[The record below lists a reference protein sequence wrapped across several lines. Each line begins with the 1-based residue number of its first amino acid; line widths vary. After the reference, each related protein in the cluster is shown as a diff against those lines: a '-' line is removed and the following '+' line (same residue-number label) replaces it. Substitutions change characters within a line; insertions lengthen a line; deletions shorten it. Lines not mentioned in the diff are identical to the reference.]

1 MDFRLR
7 KLDWYIIRKFLGT
20 FFFAIL
26 LIMAIAVVLDYN
38 EKMDNF
44 AEHEAPTSAVFKYY
58 CTFIP
63 YMANMLAPLITFVAC
78 IFFTSKLAG
87 NSEIIAM
94 LASGISFKRL
104 LRPYMLSA
112 AFLGLLTFALN
123 SWVIPV
129 TSIPRLELLK
139 KYYKDKDVKV
149 QRNNQFMVAPGE
161 VAFFYTFDRTSQ
173 TGNRFALE
181 KFEGTE
187 LKSRLTADQAV
198 WQGNYIW
205 HLTSYKIMDIHE
217 DGETLTTGY
226 GLDTLVHVAPD
237 DIIIGSHDMEK
248 LTTPELHNYIENQRS
263 RGVGN
268 IKEYEI
274 EYHKRFAAIA
284 TSFILTF
291 LGVCLSSKKIRGGM
305 GVNLGIGLVLAF
317 TYIMFQT
324 VSSSFAVSGDMG
336 VMLAVWLPNLVYL
349 PLCWYVYE
357 KKAPK

>member
-1 MDFRLR
+1 M
-7 KLDWYIIRKFLGT
+7 KKIDWYIIRKFLGT

-26 LIMAIAVVLDYN
+26 LLMAIAVVLDYN

-44 AEHEAPTSAVFKYY
+44 AEHEAPTKAIMTYY

-94 LASGISFKRL
+94 LAAGISFKRL

-112 AFLGLLTFALN
+112 LFLGMLTFALN
-123 SWVIPV
+123 SYVIPV
-129 TSIPRLELLK
+129 TSVTRLALLK
-139 KYYKDKDVKV
+139 QYYKDKDVKV
-149 QRNNQFMVAPGE
+149 QRNNQFMVAPGQ
-161 VAFFYTFDRTSQ
+161 VAFFYTFDRETES
-173 TGNRFALE
+173 GNRFALE
-181 KFEGTE
+181 RFEGTE
-187 LKSRLTADQAV
+187 LKSRLTADRAE
-198 WQGNYIW
+198 WKGNYVW
-205 HLTSYKIMDIHE
+205 HLTNYKIRDIDEHGEQLTEGTAMDTVIQ
-217 DGETLTTGY
+217 
-226 GLDTLVHVAPD
+226 VAPS
-237 DIIIGSHDMEK
+237 DIIVGLKDMEK
-248 LTTPELHNYIENQRS
+248 FTTPELHEYIVKQQS

-291 LGVCLSSKKIRGGM
+291 IGVCLSSKKIRGGM

-317 TYIMFQT
+317 AYIMFQT
-324 VSSSFAVSGDMG
+324 VSSSFAVSGEMS
-336 VMLAVWLPNLVYL
+336 VELAVWLPNLIYL

>member
-1 MDFRLR
+1 MR
-7 KLDWYIIRKFLGT
+7 KIDWYIAKKFLGT

-44 AEHEAPTSAVFKYY
+44 AEHEAPTLAIIQYY
-58 CTFIP
+58 LTFIP

-94 LASGISFKRL
+94 LASGISFNRL

-112 AFLGLLTFALN
+112 LFLGLLTFALN

-129 TSIPRLELLK
+129 TSVPRLELLK
-139 KYYKDKDVKV
+139 KYYKDKDAKV
-149 QRNNQFMVAPGE
+149 QSNNQFMVAPGQ
-161 VAFFYTFDRTSQ
+161 VAYFARFDRETE

-181 KFEGTE
+181 RFEGTQ

-198 WQGNYIW
+198 WQGNDVW
-205 HLTSYKIMDIHE
+205 RLTNYKIRDINDH
-217 DGETLTTGY
+217 GETLTEGY
-226 GLDTLVHVAPD
+226 TLDTVVHVAPG
-237 DIIIGSHDMEK
+237 DIIIGSNDMEK
-248 LTTPELHNYIENQRS
+248 LTTPALHQYIEKQRS

-305 GVNLGIGLVLAF
+305 GINLGIGLVLAF

-324 VSSSFAVSGDMG
+324 VSSSFAVSGAMS
-336 VMLAVWLPNLVYL
+336 VMLAVWLPNLIYL

>member
-1 MDFRLR
+1 M
-7 KLDWYIIRKFLGT
+7 KKIDWYITRKFLGT

-44 AEHEAPTSAVFKYY
+44 AENEAPTSAIIHYY
-58 CTFIP
+58 LTFIP

-87 NSEIIAM
+87 NSEVIAM

-123 SWVIPV
+123 SYVIPV
-129 TSIPRLELLK
+129 TSVTRLELLK
-139 KYYKDKDVKV
+139 KYYKDKDARV

-161 VAFFYTFDRTSQ
+161 VAFFYTFDRDSK

-181 KFEGTE
+181 RFEGTE
-187 LKSRLTADQAV
+187 MVARLTADQAV
-198 WQGNYIW
+198 WQGNDTW
-205 HLTSYKIMDIHE
+205 HLTNYKALEITPH
-217 DGETLTTGY
+217 GETVTEGY
-226 GLDTLVHVAPD
+226 GLDTVIHVAPE
-237 DIIIGSHDMEK
+237 DIIMGKYDMEK
-248 LTTPELHNYIENQRS
+248 LTTPELHTYIEKQRD

-324 VSSSFAVSGDMG
+324 VSSSFAISGAMS
-336 VMLAVWLPNLVYL
+336 VVLAVWLPNLVYL

>member
-1 MDFRLR
+1 
-7 KLDWYIIRKFLGT
+7 
-20 FFFAIL
+20 
-26 LIMAIAVVLDYN
+26 MAIAVVLDYN

-44 AEHEAPTSAVFKYY
+44 AEHEAPTLAIVQYY
-58 CTFIP
+58 LTFIP

-87 NSEIIAM
+87 NSEIIAI

-112 AFLGLLTFALN
+112 LFLGLLTFALN
-123 SWVIPV
+123 SYVIPV
-129 TSIPRLELLK
+129 TSVPRLALLK
-139 KYYKDKDVKV
+139 KYYKDKDTKV
-149 QRNNQFMVAPGE
+149 QSNNQFMVAPGE
-161 VAFFYTFDRTSQ
+161 VAYFARFDRESA

-181 KFEGTE
+181 RFEGTK
-187 LKSRLTADQAV
+187 LRSRLTADQAV
-198 WQGNYIW
+198 WQGNDTW
-205 HLTSYKIMDIHE
+205 HLTNYKIRDINE
-217 DGETLTTGY
+217 RGETLTEGY
-226 GLDTLVHVAPD
+226 SMDTVVHVAPE
-237 DIIIGSHDMEK
+237 DIIIGAHDMEK
-248 LTTPELHNYIENQRS
+248 LTTPELGEYIEQQRS

-274 EYHKRFAAIA
+274 EYHKRYAAIA

-324 VSSSFAVSGDMG
+324 VSSSFAVSGSMS
-336 VMLAVWLPNLVYL
+336 VILAVWLPNLVYL

>member
-1 MDFRLR
+1 M
-7 KLDWYIIRKFLGT
+7 KKIDWYIIRKFLGT

-26 LIMAIAVVLDYN
+26 LLMAIAVVLDYN

-44 AEHEAPTSAVFKYY
+44 AEHEAPTKAIITYY

-94 LASGISFKRL
+94 LATGISFKRL

-112 AFLGLLTFALN
+112 LFLGLLTFALN
-123 SWVIPV
+123 SYVIPV
-129 TSIPRLELLK
+129 TSVTRLALLK
-139 KYYKDKDVKV
+139 QYYKDKDVKV
-149 QRNNQFMVAPGE
+149 QRNNQFMVAPGQ
-161 VAFFYTFDRTSQ
+161 VAFFYTFDRETE

-181 KFEGTE
+181 RFDGTE
-187 LKSRLTADQAV
+187 LKSRLTADRAE
-198 WQGNYIW
+198 WQGNYVW
-205 HLTSYKIMDIHE
+205 HLTNYKIRDIDEH
-217 DGETLTTGY
+217 GEQLTEGTAI
-226 GLDTLVHVAPD
+226 DTVIQVAPS
-237 DIIIGSHDMEK
+237 DIIIGLKDMEK
-248 LTTPELHNYIENQRS
+248 FTTPELHEYIVKQQS

-291 LGVCLSSKKIRGGM
+291 IGVCLSSKKIRGGM

-317 TYIMFQT
+317 AYIMFQT
-324 VSSSFAVSGDMG
+324 VSSSFAVSGEMG
-336 VMLAVWLPNLVYL
+336 VELAVWLPNLIYL

>member
-1 MDFRLR
+1 LK
-7 KLDWYIIRKFLGT
+7 KLDWYIARKFLGT

-44 AEHEAPTSAVFKYY
+44 AEHEAPTLAIVQYY
-58 CTFIP
+58 LTFIP

-87 NSEIIAM
+87 NSEIIAI

-112 AFLGLLTFALN
+112 LFLGLLTFALN
-123 SWVIPV
+123 SYVIPV
-129 TSIPRLELLK
+129 TSVPRLALLK
-139 KYYKDKDVKV
+139 KYYKDKDTKV
-149 QRNNQFMVAPGE
+149 QSNNQFMVAPGE
-161 VAFFYTFDRTSQ
+161 VAYFARFDRESA

-181 KFEGTE
+181 RFEGTK
-187 LKSRLTADQAV
+187 LRSRLTADQAV
-198 WQGNYIW
+198 WQGNDTW
-205 HLTSYKIMDIHE
+205 HLTNYKIRDINE
-217 DGETLTTGY
+217 RGETLTEGY
-226 GLDTLVHVAPD
+226 SMDTVVHVAPE
-237 DIIIGSHDMEK
+237 DIIIGAHDMEK
-248 LTTPELHNYIENQRS
+248 LTTPELGEYIEQQRS

-274 EYHKRFAAIA
+274 EYHKRYAAIA

-324 VSSSFAVSGDMG
+324 VSSSFAVSGSMS
-336 VMLAVWLPNLVYL
+336 VILAVWLPNLVYL

>member
-1 MDFRLR
+1 M
-7 KLDWYIIRKFLGT
+7 KKIDWYIIRKFLGT

-26 LIMAIAVVLDYN
+26 LLMAIAVVLDYN

-44 AEHEAPTSAVFKYY
+44 AEHEAPLKAIITYY
-58 CTFIP
+58 CTFVP

-94 LASGISFKRL
+94 LATGISFRRL

-112 AFLGLLTFALN
+112 LFIGLLTFALN
-123 SWVIPV
+123 SYVIPATSV
-129 TSIPRLELLK
+129 TRLALLK
-139 KYYKDKDVKV
+139 QYYKDKDVKV
-149 QRNNQFMVAPGE
+149 QRNNQFMVAPGQ
-161 VAFFYTFDRTSQ
+161 VAFFYTFDRETE

-181 KFEGTE
+181 RFEGTE
-187 LKSRLTADQAV
+187 LKSRLTADKAE
-198 WQGNYIW
+198 WQGDHVW
-205 HLTSYKIMDIHE
+205 HLTNYQIRDINEFGEEVTKGSSMDTVIQ
-217 DGETLTTGY
+217 
-226 GLDTLVHVAPD
+226 VAPS
-237 DIIIGSHDMEK
+237 DIIVGSHDMEK
-248 LTTPELHNYIENQRS
+248 LTTPELYDYIEKQRS

-274 EYHKRFAAIA
+274 EYHKRYAAIV

-291 LGVCLSSKKIRGGM
+291 IGVCLSSKKIRGGM

-317 TYIMFQT
+317 AYIMFQT

-336 VMLAVWLPNLVYL
+336 VELAVWLPNIIYL

>member
-1 MDFRLR
+1 M
-7 KLDWYIIRKFLGT
+7 KKIDWYITKKFLGT

-44 AEHEAPTSAVFKYY
+44 AEHEAPTVAIFKYY
-58 CTFIP
+58 CTFVP

-94 LASGISFKRL
+94 LAAGISFRRL

-123 SWVIPV
+123 SYIIPI
-129 TSIPRLELLK
+129 TSIPRLALLK
-139 KYYKDKDVKV
+139 QYYKDKDVKV

-161 VAFFYTFDRTSQ
+161 VAFFYTFDRESQ

-181 KFEGTE
+181 RFEGTQ
-187 LKSRLTADQAV
+187 LRSRLTADQAI
-198 WQGNYIW
+198 WQGNHIW
-205 HLTSYKIMDIHE
+205 HLTNYKIRDIS
-217 DGETLTTGY
+217 DRGETISEGY
-226 GLDTLVHVAPD
+226 GLDTLIMVAPE
-237 DIIIGSHDMEK
+237 DIIVGANDMEK
-248 LTTPELHNYIENQRS
+248 LTTPQLREYITKQRA

-305 GVNLGIGLVLAF
+305 GINLGIGLVLAF
-317 TYIMFQT
+317 SYIMFQT
-324 VSSSFAVSGDMG
+324 VSSSFAVSGSMS
-336 VMLAVWLPNLVYL
+336 VLLAVWLPNLVYL

-357 KKAPK
+357 RKAPK

>member
-1 MDFRLR
+1 M
-7 KLDWYIIRKFLGT
+7 KKIDWYIAKKFLGT

-44 AEHEAPTSAVFKYY
+44 AEHEAPTWAIVQYY
-58 CTFIP
+58 LTFIP
-63 YMANMLAPLITFVAC
+63 YMANMLAPLIIFVAC

-87 NSEIIAM
+87 NSEIIAI

-112 AFLGLLTFALN
+112 LFLGLLTFALN
-123 SWVIPV
+123 SYVIPV
-129 TSIPRLELLK
+129 TSVPRLALLK
-139 KYYKDKDVKV
+139 KYYKDKDKKV
-149 QRNNQFMVAPGE
+149 QTNNQFMVAPGE
-161 VAFFYTFDRTSQ
+161 VAYFARFDKESAI
-173 TGNRFALE
+173 GNRFALE
-181 KFEGTE
+181 RFEGTK
-187 LKSRLTADQAV
+187 LRSRMTADQAA
-198 WQGNYIW
+198 WQGNDVW
-205 HLTSYKIMDIHE
+205 HLTNYKIRDIN
-217 DGETLTTGY
+217 DRGETLTEGY
-226 GLDTLVHVAPD
+226 AMDTVIHVAPE

-248 LTTPELHNYIENQRS
+248 LTTPALYEYIQHQRS

-274 EYHKRFAAIA
+274 EFHKRFAAIA
-284 TSFILTF
+284 TAFILTF

-324 VSSSFAVSGDMG
+324 ISSSFAVSGAMS
-336 VMLAVWLPNLVYL
+336 VMLAVWLPNIVYL

>member
-1 MDFRLR
+1 MSL
-7 KLDWYIIRKFLGT
+7 KKIDWYIIRKFLGT

-44 AEHEAPTSAVFKYY
+44 AEHEAPTFAIFKYY
-58 CTFIP
+58 CTFVP
-63 YMANMLAPLITFVAC
+63 YMANMLSPLVIFVAC

-94 LASGISFKRL
+94 LATGISFNRL

-112 AFLGLLTFALN
+112 LFLGLLTFALN
-123 SWVIPV
+123 SWVIPI
-129 TSIPRLELLK
+129 TSVPRLALLK
-139 KYYKDKDVKV
+139 QYYKDKDKKT
-149 QRNNQFMVAPGE
+149 QYNNQFMVAPGE
-161 VAFFYTFDRTSQ
+161 VAFFYSFDRDSQ
-173 TGNRFALE
+173 TGYRFALE
-181 KFEGTE
+181 KFEGTQ
-187 LKSRLTADQAV
+187 LVSRLTADRAS
-198 WQGNYIW
+198 WEGNDTW
-205 HLTSYKIMDIHE
+205 HLTNYKIRDITE
-217 DGETLTTGY
+217 RGETITEGY
-226 GLDTLVHVAPD
+226 AVDTVVHVAPE
-237 DIIIGSHDMEK
+237 DIIVGSKDMEK
-248 LTTPELHNYIENQRS
+248 LTTPALKEYIDKQRG

-305 GVNLGIGLVLAF
+305 GINLGIGLVLAF
-317 TYIMFQT
+317 AYILFQT
-324 VSSSFAVSGDMG
+324 VSSSFAVSGAMS
-336 VMLAVWLPNLVYL
+336 VILAVWLPNLVYL